1 VPPWIIKLLNVPVE
15 PGVTE
20 VGVFEF
26 TVSPKI
32 VTGDAPA
39 DELNTADQPVQSS
52 AMQRIKMEIDAG
64 LLRTATEQ
72 P

>member
-1 VPPWIIKLLNVPVE
+1 VPVE

-32 VTGDAPA
+32 VTGDAP
-39 DELNTADQPVQSS
+39 TADPSS
-52 AMQRIKMEIDAG
+52 TCKLVLANAVHNTKMKMLADFLRIIIAKS
-64 LLRTATEQ
+64 
-72 P
+72 